1 MIQLVSNCQL
11 LNYPSLLGGSYRIN
25 VRVLVALLI
34 QIEVEDV
41 ANARASRAKETRPLL
56 EQIARHIGPQ
66 AAVKRLDLEVQS
78 RLGGAAV
85 VGREHFGEDVGE
97 GAFEEELACVPVD
110 AEEVAELFVVGRA
123 ARGEIVAEEGV
134 ATLVV

>member
-41 ANARASRAKETRPLL
+41 ANARAKETCPLL

-66 AAVKRLDLEVQS
+66 AAVKRLDLEVQGC
-78 RLGGAAV
+78 LGGAAV

>member
-1 MIQLVSNCQL
+1 MRKKPNPEL
-11 LNYPSLLGGSYRIN
+11 LDDDNPQWS
-25 VRVLVALLI
+25 A
-34 QIEVEDV
+34 EDV
-41 ANARASRAKETRPLL
+41 ANARAKETCPLL

-66 AAVKRLDLEVQS
+66 AAVKRLDLEVQG

-123 ARGEIVAEEGV
+123 ARGEIVAEERV